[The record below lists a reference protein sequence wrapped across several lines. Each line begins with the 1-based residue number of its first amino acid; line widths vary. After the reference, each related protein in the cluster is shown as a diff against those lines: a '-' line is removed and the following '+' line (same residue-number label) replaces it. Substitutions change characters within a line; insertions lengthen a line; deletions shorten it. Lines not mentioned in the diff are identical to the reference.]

1 MPIRSVR
8 VPLAVVGGE
17 VRPARGAGWLRQ
29 AARVVAAWHERAR
42 QRRDLRSL
50 DERMLKDIGLSRA
63 DIDAEAAKPFW
74 HP

>member
-1 MPIRSVR
+1 MSIRSVHA
-8 VPLAVVGGE
+8 PLAVVGGE

-29 AARVVAAWHERAR
+29 AARMVAAWHERAR

-50 DERMLKDIGLSRA
+50 DARLLKDLGLSRA
-63 DIDAEAAKPFW
+63 DVDLEARKTFW